1 MPVTIRA
8 ATLDDSRAIA
18 EIHVAGWRFAY
29 RGQMPDAFLDS
40 LSVDEREAQ
49 RRKWFET
56 PPKPE
61 HRTWVAVAED
71 GRIAG
76 FAISGP
82 ERAKE
87 PAAGVAEIYAI
98 YVDPARI
105 GSGLGRA
112 LMERAVGDLR
122 TRGFVDVVLWVLDT
136 NEHARRFYEAAGMAA
151 DGGTK
156 RASFG
161 GVELTEVRY
170 RCAANGDRAS

>member
-1 MPVTIRA
+1 MGVTIRA
-8 ATLDDSRAIA
+8 ATVDDARAIA

-29 RGQMPDAFLDS
+29 RGQMPDTLLDA
-40 LSVDEREAQ
+40 LSVDEREARWRQ
-49 RRKWFET
+49 SIET
-56 PPKPE
+56 PRTPE
-61 HRTWVAVAED
+61 VRTWVAAAAD
-71 GRIAG
+71 GRVAG
-76 FAISGP
+76 FAMSGP

-98 YVDPARI
+98 YVDPARL
-105 GSGLGRA
+105 GSGMGRA
-112 LMERAVGDLR
+112 LMEMAVGDLR

-136 NEHARRFYEAAGMAA
+136 NERARRFYEAAGMAA

-170 RCAANGDRAS
+170 RSAANGDRAS